1 MNISQASSQ
10 ITQSGN
16 SIGVTGVK
24 TNVTQPIKS
33 AATGPIQSSLLVL
46 LLSVVFCISAQAD
59 GFRSAK
65 GGMKIKDMKT
75 GTGLVASEGMIATI
89 QFTGW
94 LDNQGVRGK
103 EIYNSRN
110 RGEPVSFVIGTDKVM
125 PAWNEGVLG
134 MQAGGRRMLLVPPG
148 MAYGKR
154 AIDDV
159 IPANASMQFTIDLV
173 RLEDQ

>member
-10 ITQSGN
+10 TTQPGN
-16 SIGVTGVK
+16 SIGETGVK
-24 TNVTQPIKS
+24 TYVSQPIRS
-33 AATGPIQSSLLVL
+33 AVIGRIQSTLLVFV
-46 LLSVVFCISAQAD
+46 LSFVFCIGAQAD
-59 GFRSAK
+59 SFRNAK
-65 GGMKIKDMKT
+65 GGMKVKDMKT

-89 QFTGW
+89 HFTGW

-134 MQAGGRRMLLVPPG
+134 MQAGGQRMLLVPPG
-148 MAYGKR
+148 MAYGNR

-159 IPANASMQFTIDLV
+159 IPANAPMQFIIVLV
-173 RLEDQ
+173 RLED

>member
-10 ITQSGN
+10 TTQSGN
-16 SIGVTGVK
+16 SFGVTGVK
-24 TNVTQPIKS
+24 TYVSQPIKS
-33 AATGPIQSSLLVL
+33 AAIGRIQSTLLVL
-46 LLSVVFCISAQAD
+46 VLGIVFCIGAQAD

-65 GGMKIKDMKT
+65 GGMKVKDMET
-75 GTGLVASEGMIATI
+75 GSGLVASEGMIATI

-94 LDNQGVRGK
+94 LDNQGARGK
-103 EIYNSRN
+103 EIYNSRS

-148 MAYGKR
+148 MAYGNR

-159 IPANASMQFTIDLV
+159 IPANASMQFIIYLV
-173 RLEDQ
+173 RLED